1 MSLEQHLLV
10 LVAVSLTQCLM
21 RCRRTTS
28 SLLPS
33 PPLLLT
39 ALLSCSLASLPLR
52 AVLLLPVEPE
62 SSLLRS
68 VAAALLVVLAE
79 ACSD

>member
-10 LVAVSLTQCLM
+10 LVAVSLTHCLM
-21 RCRRTTS
+21 RCRCTTS

-68 VAAALLVVLAE
+68 VAAALLVMLAE